1 MIKKF
6 YTQKEWDRVVGW
18 GTVPAEYEPETDKT
32 WIADAPFDCYNI
44 SVTVTYNKKEV
55 KYGVHS

>member
-6 YTQKEWDRVVGW
+6 YS
-18 GTVPAEYEPETDKT
+18 TVPAEYDANLNKT

-44 SVTVTYNKKEV
+44 SVTVTYNKKED
-55 KYGVHS
+55 KYDVHS

>member
-6 YTQKEWDRVVGW
+6 YS
-18 GTVPAEYEPETDKT
+18 TVPAEYDANLNKT

-44 SVTVTYNKKEV
+44 SVTVTYSKKEV